1 MQRLSLKDR
10 SANRS
15 VSFGLLPEYSIDPS
29 QHNDTSVR
37 SSVRTT
43 EGLESHGSGSNRT
56 PECIPGRTE
65 GLPVPRGVE
74 DKCGDNIR
82 NKQIRTDLFR
92 IRQAAMP
99 AICIGISAKTR
110 RNYTCFV
117 IIGLTDG
124 EMSI

>member
-1 MQRLSLKDR
+1 MDPEATGRLNAFPAGQR
-10 SANRS
+10 
-15 VSFGLLPEYSIDPS
+15 VCQF
-29 QHNDTSVR
+29 
-37 SSVRTT
+37 
-43 EGLESHGSGSNRT
+43 
-56 PECIPGRTE
+56 PG
-65 GLPVPRGVE
+65 GVE

-82 NKQIRTDLFR
+82 NKQVKTDLFR

-110 RNYTCFV
+110 RDYTCFV